1 MFGKTFHIL
10 SLAVALG
17 IGTPLLAH
25 AGMYSRHADSI
36 TPSVVTSHPMS
47 KSASTATLTAEE
59 AADLVFMREE
69 EKLARDLYITFD
81 EQWGGT
87 TFAQIATSE
96 QRHMNAILRKLVKYQ
111 LPDPAAGNE
120 IGEFTADELQAL
132 YDELRDE
139 GLVSELAALKVG
151 GFVEE
156 IDIVDNME
164 AAATATLPD
173 LDRVYDA
180 LTCGSRNHLRAFAG
194 RIVALTGQPY
204 DAQFLPQDEVDAILA
219 EPYEQCGRR

>member
-1 MFGKTFHIL
+1 MFGKTFRIL

-17 IGTPLLAH
+17 IGAPLLAH
-25 AGMYSRHADSI
+25 AGMHARHADWI
-36 TPSVVTSHPMS
+36 TPSMVASHPVPM
-47 KSASTATLTAEE
+47 SASSATLTDDE
-59 AADLVFMREE
+59 AADLVFMRAE
-69 EKLARDLYITFD
+69 EKLARDLYLTFD

-87 TFAQIATSE
+87 TFAQIAASE

-120 IGEFTADELQAL
+120 IGEFTDGELQAL

-139 GLVSELAALKVG
+139 GLASELAALRVG

-156 IDIVDNME
+156 IDIVDNE
-164 AAATATLPD
+164 QAAAAATLED
-173 LDRVYDA
+173 LVRVYEA

-204 DAQFLPQDEVDAILA
+204 VAQYLPQEEVDVILA
-219 EPYEQCGRR
+219 APYEQCGWR